1 MGNCIYKYQLSK
13 KTTENTPKYE
23 FKDITKLCRV
33 IDVYDG
39 DTITV
44 AIKLEKTIWKAKI
57 RMYGYD
63 SPEMKPLKKLK
74 NREEIKKSAAVSKLA
89 LQSKIY
95 NKIVSADL
103 KGFDKYG
110 RLLAIINYNNENINK
125 YMIENEYGYDY
136 FGGTKR

>member
-1 MGNCIYKYQLSK
+1 MGNCIYRCQLSK
-13 KTTENTPKYE
+13 QTIENTPKYE

-63 SPEMKPLKKLK
+63 SPEMKPLIKLK
-74 NREEIKKSAAVSKLA
+74 NREEIKKNAVIAKHA
-89 LQSKIY
+89 LQNKIC
-95 NKIVSADL
+95 NKIVFAEL

-110 RLLAIINYNNENINK
+110 RLLAIIYYNNENINK
-125 YMIENEYGYDY
+125 FMIDNGYGYDY